1 MEDTTGIINFA
12 IVVGGGEGGEII
24 KWCYQRLKENEEARC
39 LSFYVN
45 EGGLGEVDLEG
56 RMKEVLKVGWE
67 VAREGGRFGEAK
79 DAAVEMLTLD
89 LDDKSKII
97 WKFKLLSS
105 YLSLNNI
112 NQSKL
117 ILSELKTLISHD
129 NLKEMEGL
137 KAMEF
142 ELNLRSNSITSIT
155 PSPPLPNLKTSQKI
169 NHALSHFPTS
179 PKTTIKMLESLPQ
192 THFMVKW
199 NLVVALLKVGGSNGK
214 VCKIWCEVRGLGS
227 VWRGKSS
234 AAHV

>member
-1 MEDTTGIINFA
+1 MLE
-12 IVVGGGEGGEII
+12 
-24 KWCYQRLKENEEARC
+24 RLI
-39 LSFYVN
+39 LF
-45 EGGLGEVDLEG
+45 
-56 RMKEVLKVGWE
+56 
-67 VAREGGRFGEAK
+67 FGTFFNT
-79 DAAVEMLTLD
+79 VMLQMLTLD

-155 PSPPLPNLKTSQKI
+155 PSPPLPNLKTSQQI